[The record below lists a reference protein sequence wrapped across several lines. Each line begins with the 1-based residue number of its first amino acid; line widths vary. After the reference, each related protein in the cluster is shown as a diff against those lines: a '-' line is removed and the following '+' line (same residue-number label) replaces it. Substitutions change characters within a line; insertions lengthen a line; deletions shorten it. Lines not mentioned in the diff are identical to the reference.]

1 MPHLYL
7 RRIQINLGEQIMSI
21 FDKKED
27 IFELIDKFDKSS
39 AAELKLADGDKKI
52 HLKKSCNNAPNI
64 PAPIISVPVP
74 NLIQSKINEISDGD
88 IVEATKESSNSGKI
102 VTAPLIGV
110 YYAAPSP
117 DSEPFIEVGKKI
129 NKGDIL
135 CIIEAMK
142 VMNDIDSEIE
152 GEVAEIFVENAQAV
166 EFGQP
171 LFRIK

>member
-1 MPHLYL
+1 
-7 RRIQINLGEQIMSI
+7 MSI

-39 AAELKLADGDKKI
+39 AAELKLADGDKRI

-64 PAPIISVPVP
+64 SAPVSVSMP
-74 NLIQSKINEISDGD
+74 NLIQSEISD
-88 IVEATKESSNSGKI
+88 IVVAAVEPNSSGSDSGKI
-102 VTAPLIGV
+102 MEAPLIGV

-142 VMNDIDSEIE
+142 VMNDIESDFE
-152 GEVAEIFVENAQAV
+152 GEIAEIFVENAQAV